1 MSYLKYTLLY
11 EFSLGANVWRYTANH
26 EDVIDEFGEVW
37 EACAISDDG
46 VSTSGEVASDSL
58 TITAPI
64 DIAPARLFAY
74 SPPSRIMD
82 VRKLYAE
89 FADKPDAPGFTGVET
104 GTGVRLIPVT
114 GRRVT
119 YVGEISQCSFPEPGT
134 VGFPAETISASMQR
148 EGLRL
153 GWQRQC
159 PHAVYDPSTCMASK
173 AGNSVTTTV
182 VSVTGGEVVVASVG
196 AYGAGA
202 FNAGLLEFTHPVKG
216 AEVLTIES
224 HVGTTLTMF
233 DPPTDLWEGM
243 TVTIARGCNQT
254 PASCQSFANFD
265 NYGGIKDLPG
275 KSPFDG
281 VDSPMF

>member
-1 MSYLKYTLLY
+1 MSYLKYTMLY
-11 EFSLGANVWRYTANH
+11 EFSLGTNVWRYTSNH

-46 VSTSGEVASDSL
+46 VSTSGEVTSDSL

-82 VRKLYAE
+82 IRRLYAE
-89 FADKPDAPGFTGVET
+89 FQDKPESTGITGTET
-104 GTGVRLIPVT
+104 GSGARLVPVM
-114 GRRVT
+114 GRRVN
-119 YVGEISQCSFPEPGT
+119 YVGEISQCSFPEPGS
-134 VGFPAETISASMQR
+134 VAFPAETISASMER

-159 PHAVYDPSTCMASK
+159 PHAVYDPSTCMANK
-173 AGNSVTTTV
+173 AANSVTTTILS
-182 VSVTGGEVVVASVG
+182 VSGAQVVVASVG
-196 AYGAGA
+196 PYGSGS
-202 FNAGLLEFTHPVKG
+202 FNAGLLEFVHPVKG

-224 HVGTTLTMF
+224 QAGTTLTMF
-233 DPPTDLWEGM
+233 DPPIDLWEGM
-243 TVTIARGCNQT
+243 SVTIARGCDQT
-254 PASCQSFANFD
+254 PASCLSFDNFL